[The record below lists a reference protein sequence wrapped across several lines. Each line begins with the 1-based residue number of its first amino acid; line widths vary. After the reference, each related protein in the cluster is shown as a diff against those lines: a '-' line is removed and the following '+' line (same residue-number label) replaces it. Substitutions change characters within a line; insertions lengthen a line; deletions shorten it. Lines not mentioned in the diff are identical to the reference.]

1 MRRASRVILE
11 PLRIDH
17 AVEMVDVLS
26 SAALY
31 EFTGGEPPTLD
42 DLTARYASQVRGVSP
57 GGAED
62 WRNWIVR
69 SAATSEAIG
78 FVQATI
84 QRRSQSAHLAWV
96 IGTRWWGRGYAA
108 EAASS
113 AVELLRKDD
122 VARFTARI
130 SPGHDASER
139 VAQKLGL
146 HPTAQLVDGEVVW
159 AMHDPTD
166 V

>member
-1 MRRASRVILE
+1 MSRVARLILE
-11 PLRIDH
+11 PLRVDH
-17 AVEMVDVLS
+17 AVEMVDVLGDS
-26 SAALY
+26 ALY
-31 EFTGGEPPTLD
+31 EFTGGEPPTLEE
-42 DLTARYASQVRGVSP
+42 LSARHASQIRGVSSD
-57 GGAED
+57 GTEE

-78 FVQATI
+78 YVQATI
-84 QRRSQSAHLAWV
+84 RSEPRSADLAWV
-96 IGTRWWGRGYAA
+96 IGTRWWGRGYAT

-113 AVELLRKDD
+113 AVELLREDD
-122 VARFTARI
+122 VAHFTAHI

-166 V
+166 A